1 MRCVMTK
8 RFACGLVLL
17 CLIGSL
23 AAQVNNASLTGLVS
37 DPSSA
42 IVEGAKVTA
51 TNTATGLEYAS
62 STSAGYYT
70 FSALPPGTY
79 DVRVEKQGFR
89 KGVAKVTLEVGQKG
103 RQDFALQVG
112 AAS

>member
-1 MRCVMTK
+1 MTK
-8 RFACGLVLL
+8 RFAFGLVLL
-17 CLIGSL
+17 CLVGTL

-51 TNTATGLEYAS
+51 TNTATGLEH
-62 STSAGYYT
+62 TSDTSGGYYT

-89 KGVAKVTLEVGQKG
+89 KAVARVTLETGQKG
-103 RQDFALQVG
+103 RQELAL
-112 AAS
+112 